1 MAAKAWARSHAV
13 RIDFLVSAMNLK
25 SDPGQKSVIVS
36 DGIAQGRIKKSFFS
50 EKKASAAGKA
60 KRRLSI

>member
-1 MAAKAWARSHAV
+1 
-13 RIDFLVSAMNLK
+13 MNLK